1 MNLTKVTQEQLL
13 PSLLPS
19 PEDNSS
25 ITALKT
31 LGNYKKPLGNGK
43 HDITCLWVSEHS
55 KERDNG
61 TVYFEGKNK
70 SFRGGFKCQHS
81 HCIERSTTDF
91 IVRLEALIAELEL
104 SK

>member
-1 MNLTKVTQEQLL
+1 MKPTIVTQEQFLA
-13 PSLLPS
+13 SLLPS
-19 PEDNSS
+19 PEDNLI

-31 LGNYKKPLGNGK
+31 IGNYKKPLGNGK

-55 KERDNG
+55 KGRDNG
-61 TVYFEGKNK
+61 TVYFEGKNI
-70 SFRGGFKCQHS
+70 SSRGGFKCQHS

-91 IVRLEALIAELEL
+91 IVRLEALIAELEV